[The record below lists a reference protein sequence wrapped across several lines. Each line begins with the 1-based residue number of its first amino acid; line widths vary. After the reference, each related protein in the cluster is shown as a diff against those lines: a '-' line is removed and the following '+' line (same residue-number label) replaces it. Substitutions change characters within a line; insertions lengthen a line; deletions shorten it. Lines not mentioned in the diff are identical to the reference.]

1 MSRIYDVAVVGGG
14 PAGATAAHDLAR
26 RGLTVALLDRA
37 GRIKPCGGAVPPRL
51 LTDFDIPD
59 YLVVNRVDTARMIS
73 PRGRHVDMQIRD
85 GFVGMVD
92 RDVFDEWL
100 RERAEQAGATR
111 VTGRYLHLRREATAV
126 TLTYTDG
133 RSRGGHEAT
142 LRARHVIGADGALS
156 AVARQEVPGADQGE
170 HVFAYHEVIESPA
183 DEGAFDGRRCDV
195 FYQGELSPDFYAW
208 IFPHGGTTSVGTG
221 SMQQGFG
228 LREAVGALRR
238 TTGLDRAATVRREGA
253 PIPLRPLPQWDNGR
267 DVVLA
272 GDAAGVVA
280 PASGEGIFYA
290 MTGGRYA
297 ADAVAESL
305 ATGSSRALAK
315 ARRRFLREHGQV
327 FRMLDVMQRFWYRND
342 RRRERFV
349 AICGDRD
356 VQDLTF
362 QGYMHKKLVR
372 AKPLA
377 HARIFLKN
385 IGHLTGLAPV

>member
-1 MSRIYDVAVVGGG
+1 MLFRS
-14 PAGATAAHDLAR
+14 
-26 RGLTVALLDRA
+26 
-37 GRIKPCGGAVPPRL
+37 
-51 LTDFDIPD
+51 IP
-59 YLVVNRVDTARMIS
+59 S
-73 PRGRHVDMQIRD
+73 
-85 GFVGMVD
+85 
-92 RDVFDEWL
+92 
-100 RERAEQAGATR
+100 
-111 VTGRYLHLRREATAV
+111 
-126 TLTYTDG
+126 
-133 RSRGGHEAT
+133 
-142 LRARHVIGADGALS
+142 
-156 AVARQEVPGADQGE
+156 
-170 HVFAYHEVIESPA
+170 
-183 DEGAFDGRRCDV
+183 
-195 FYQGELSPDFYAW
+195 
-208 IFPHGGTTSVGTG
+208 
-221 SMQQGFG
+221 
-228 LREAVGALRR
+228 
-238 TTGLDRAATVRREGA
+238 
-253 PIPLRPLPQWDNGR
+253 
-267 DVVLA
+267 
-272 GDAAGVVA
+272 